1 MYENVGRGREYKDQT
16 RANNVDGVSRKRK
29 TNVRPTV
36 RRIGEKGEPK
46 SQSPKSR
53 QSTKSSQS
61 SQSDWNIMQLGK
73 SQTNTQWMFVRESS
87 ETLEEEEECG
97 VEVACTLNAPKVS
110 RKSSKSSNE
119 ATQQQLND
127 KKKGKTLLWSKSNG
141 KEKK

>member
-1 MYENVGRGREYKDQT
+1 
-16 RANNVDGVSRKRK
+16 
-29 TNVRPTV
+29 
-36 RRIGEKGEPK
+36 
-46 SQSPKSR
+46 
-53 QSTKSSQS
+53 
-61 SQSDWNIMQLGK
+61 MQLGK

-110 RKSSKSSNE
+110 QKSSKSSNE

>member
-1 MYENVGRGREYKDQT
+1 MYENVGRGREYNDQT

-110 RKSSKSSNE
+110 
-119 ATQQQLND
+119 
-127 KKKGKTLLWSKSNG
+127 
-141 KEKK
+141 